1 MSFSKYGA
9 RKVEIDGILFDS
21 RAEAR
26 RYQDLKLLQQAGEIS
41 GLELQPKYPLVV
53 NGVKIGLYTADFK
66 YTDCSNGLEIV
77 EDVKGMRTRDY
88 VLRKKLVKAL
98 YGIDILETGGRR

>member
-9 RKVEIDGILFDS
+9 RKVEIDGVVFDS
-21 RAEAR
+21 RAEAH
-26 RYQDLKLLQQAGEIS
+26 RYQDLKLLQQTGEIS
-41 GLELQPKYPLVV
+41 GLALQPKYPLVV

-66 YTDCSNGLEIV
+66 YTDCITGLEIV